1 MLLLSKLDYSLT
13 EVIDMDAGCFSR
25 L

>member
-25 L
+25 F